1 MLVEG
6 RYITMTSL
14 NSCYVPFLQLPC
26 YCFGIGIPEDLPDK
40 LRSILAQAEYAYRIR
55 EWDAKGV
62 PFRFHAYV
70 PECDPITK
78 EEFHERED
86 HAHLLKVFNMIMLT
100 SNTAN

>member
-40 LRSILAQAEYAYRIR
+40 LRSILAQAEYAYRIC

>member
-6 RYITMTSL
+6 RYVTMISL

>member
-6 RYITMTSL
+6 RYITMMSL
-14 NSCYVPFLQLPC
+14 NSCYVPFLQLLG
-26 YCFGIGIPEDLPDK
+26 YCFGISIPEDLPDK

-62 PFRFHAYV
+62 PFSFHAYV
-70 PECDPITK
+70 PECDPIMK
-78 EEFHERED
+78 EERED
-86 HAHLLKVFNMIMLT
+86 HAHLLKVFYMIKLT